1 MSQPVDNLAITLFSE
16 ILAVD
21 QLARNTMSKVLPK
34 GMELSHFSVLNHL
47 AFSGTERSPAQ
58 LAKTFHL
65 TRGAMT
71 NTLGKLEWAGW
82 VHIRPDWDDARRKMV
97 AISLPGLRRAMPP
110 WPRSRRSLRGGRAG
124 RGRARPR
131 GASGAARAQASAL
144 GRGLERHPLGHDQS
158 VIRSGRRLE
167 VT

>member
-1 MSQPVDNLAITLFSE
+1 MTDSASNLAVSLFSE

-21 QLARNTMSKVLPK
+21 QLARASMARVLPK

-47 AFSGTERSPAQ
+47 AHAGVERSPAQ

-71 NTLGKLEWAGW
+71 NTLHKLEWAGW

-97 AISLPGLRRAMPP
+97 AISPSGQAALAAALAAIAPVIAEVVGNVGEDKVRIALPVLREMRLLL
-110 WPRSRRSLRGGRAG
+110 SRF
-124 RGRARPR
+124 
-131 GASGAARAQASAL
+131 
-144 GRGLERHPLGHDQS
+144 D
-158 VIRSGRRLE
+158 
-167 VT
+167 